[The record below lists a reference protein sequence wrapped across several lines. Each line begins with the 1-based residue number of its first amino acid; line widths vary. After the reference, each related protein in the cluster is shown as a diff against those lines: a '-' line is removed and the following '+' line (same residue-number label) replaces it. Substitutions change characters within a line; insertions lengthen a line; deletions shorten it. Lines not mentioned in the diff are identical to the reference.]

1 MEVDETITQQKNLL
15 VSQSDND
22 KDNNITES
30 GNISVY
36 KAETA
41 SFSPPE
47 PVQEAEIV
55 QETTE
60 IVQEADTIQELESP
74 IQDSEPSVQ
83 KPEPPIRE
91 SEPIGQEPDPIVQ
104 EPDPIVQEPD
114 PIVQEPDPILQEPVP
129 GPIVRKR
136 SPKKKLASSGVFS
149 PEKRTRIDSTTT
161 PTQAATPPPP
171 PPPTMEAYRFS
182 MWTITEIQ
190 NGLKN
195 NGVTRVDNINFCIKL
210 FAVLTC
216 SSYGDNPSE
225 FLGTGYTVHTILSFL
240 HQDCEDYR
248 DHVSLVA
255 YISKEDAFE
264 VLLQNTLRL
273 NDHLIINKPR
283 TLASFAAKGAHID
296 DAEMAEDARL
306 DAIGLVKAQ
315 EREKVRADER
325 KAIRMAARPFPDTP
339 LSDTELAAEADI
351 LRQEEIL
358 VQMEASALLADY
370 QNFVDLL
377 PSSEI
382 IRPLVDWAFQKR
394 RGPKD
399 PNLQDIIHCSSVI
412 KSIMVLESSHRLKI
426 TNVRLIFSSVRK
438 ARFAKL
444 QLHFAL
450 HYILPTYRK
459 ILFVCQHNS
468 PAALS
473 YALSNWKFY
482 HFSLQDEI
490 FTPKYDG
497 RLYLCMRGE
506 IPPEPPS
513 ESGDRGFDESGDD
526 GGLMRAGMMGV

>member
-1 MEVDETITQQKNLL
+1 MEVVETITQQKNLL
-15 VSQSDND
+15 VSQSDNYND
-22 KDNNITES
+22 ITES
-30 GNISVY
+30 GNISAY
-36 KAETA
+36 KAETGLK
-41 SFSPPE
+41 

-60 IVQEADTIQELESP
+60 IVEEADTIQELESP
-74 IQDSEPSVQ
+74 IQDCEPIVQ
-83 KPEPPIRE
+83 EPDPIVQE
-91 SEPIGQEPDPIVQ
+91 PDPIGQEPDPIVQ

-114 PIVQEPDPILQEPVP
+114 PIVQEPDPIVQEPVP
-129 GPIVRKR
+129 EPIVRKR
-136 SPKKKLASSGVFS
+136 SPKKKLVSSGVFS
-149 PEKRTRIDSTTT
+149 PEKRARIDSTTT

-171 PPPTMEAYRFS
+171 TMEAYRYS
-182 MWTITEIQ
+182 LWTITEIQ

-195 NGVTRVDNINFCIKL
+195 NGVTSVDNINLCIKL

-225 FLGTGYTVHTILSFL
+225 FLGTGYTVHTILSYL

-273 NDHLIINKPR
+273 FDHLTIKKPR
-283 TLASFAAKGAHID
+283 ILALFAVKGSHID

-339 LSDTELAAEADI
+339 LSDIELAAEADI

-399 PNLQDIIHCSSVI
+399 PNLQDIINCSSVI

-468 PAALS
+468 HAALS
-473 YALSNWKFY
+473 YAHSHWTPYL
-482 HFSLQDEI
+482 FSLQDEI

-513 ESGDRGFDESGDD
+513 ERCD
-526 GGLMRAGMMGV
+526 GV

>member
-1 MEVDETITQQKNLL
+1 MEVVETITQQKNLL

-22 KDNNITES
+22 KYNNITES
-30 GNISVY
+30 GNISAY
-36 KAETA
+36 KAETDLK
-41 SFSPPE
+41 

-60 IVQEADTIQELESP
+60 IVQEADTIQELDSP
-74 IQDSEPSVQ
+74 IQASEPSLQDSKPSVQKPESSLQDSGQPVQ

-104 EPDPIVQEPD
+104 EPVRE
-114 PIVQEPDPILQEPVP
+114 
-129 GPIVRKR
+129 PIVRKR

-149 PEKRTRIDSTTT
+149 PEKRVRIDSTTT

-171 PPPTMEAYRFS
+171 TMEAYRYS
-182 MWTITEIQ
+182 LWTITEIQ

-195 NGVTRVDNINFCIKL
+195 NGVTSVDNINFCIKL

-240 HQDCEDYR
+240 HQDCEDNR

-255 YISKEDAFE
+255 YISKEAAFE
-264 VLLQNTLRL
+264 VLLQNTIRL
-273 NDHLIINKPR
+273 YDHLIINKPR
-283 TLASFAAKGAHID
+283 TLASFAAKGSHID

-399 PNLQDIIHCSSVI
+399 PNLQDIIHRSSVI

-506 IPPEPPS
+506 IPPEPPV
-513 ESGDRGFDESGDD
+513 ESGDRG
-526 GGLMRAGMMGV
+526 V